1 MVWEIFVLCVEFEIN
16 CVIPMSL
23 MMSLI
28 LQFVEWN
35 LLNRPAF
42 EGRSGLRMLFSIVD
56 DFT

>member
-1 MVWEIFVLCVEFEIN
+1 MIWEISLQCVEFEIN

-35 LLNRPAF
+35 LLNMPAF
-42 EGRSGLRMLFSIVD
+42 EGRSELRMLFFYS
-56 DFT
+56 